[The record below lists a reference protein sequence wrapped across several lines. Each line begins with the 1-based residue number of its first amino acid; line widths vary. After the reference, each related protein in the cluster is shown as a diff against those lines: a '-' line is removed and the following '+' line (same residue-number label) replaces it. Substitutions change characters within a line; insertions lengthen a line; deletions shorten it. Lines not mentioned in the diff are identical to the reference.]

1 MTNDTNQRKG
11 FAGLEDMTS
20 VVDVPEPTYRPPK
33 TIPKDSTPPTP
44 ASTTTRHQP
53 FEVDES
59 RLPPPKPKGMSSQT
73 KWMIGL
79 GIFIA
84 MAAIGSLNDKK
95 SSSNYSAPAVYEDM
109 PTPGSGKVLAD
120 NQIRY
125 CLSQDIRLTGWGA
138 AVDHYSQTAID
149 SFNAAVSDYNA
160 RCSNYKYR
168 RGSLEMV
175 RSEVESRRAS
185 LEADGRSKASIY
197 R

>member
-1 MTNDTNQRKG
+1 MTNDPNQRKG

-20 VVDVPEPTYRPPK
+20 EVDVPEPVYRAPKPAPTVSKPP
-33 TIPKDSTPPTP
+33 SP
-44 ASTTTRHQP
+44 ASNTTRHQP

-59 RLPPPKPKGMSSQT
+59 RLAPPKPKGMSSQT
-73 KWMIGL
+73 KWFIGI
-79 GIFIA
+79 GIFIVLA
-84 MAAIGSLNDKK
+84 VIGSLNDKK

-109 PTPGSGKVLAD
+109 PTLGSGQVFAD

-138 AVDHYSQTAID
+138 SVNQYSQTAID
-149 SFNAAVSDYNA
+149 SFNTAVSDYNA

-168 RGSLEMV
+168 RGALERV
-175 RSEVESRRAS
+175 RSEVESRRGS
-185 LEADGRSKASIY
+185 LDADGRSKASIY

>member
-1 MTNDTNQRKG
+1 MTTDPNQRKG

-20 VVDVPEPTYRPPK
+20 EVDVPEPVYRAPK
-33 TIPKDSTPPTP
+33 PTPSVSTPPSP
-44 ASTTTRHQP
+44 ASNTTRHQP

-59 RLPPPKPKGMSSQT
+59 RLAPPKSKGMSSQM
-73 KWMIGL
+73 KWMIGI
-79 GIFIA
+79 GVFIGLA
-84 MAAIGSLNDKK
+84 VIGSLNDKT
-95 SSSNYSAPAVYEDM
+95 SSSNYSAPAVYEEM
-109 PTPGSGKVLAD
+109 PTPGSGQVLAD

-168 RGSLEMV
+168 RGALERV
-175 RSEVESRRAS
+175 RSEVEARRGA
-185 LEADGRSKASIY
+185 LDADGRLKASIN

>member
-1 MTNDTNQRKG
+1 MTNDPNQRKG

-20 VVDVPEPTYRPPK
+20 EVDVPEPVYRPAK
-33 TIPKDSTPPTP
+33 PTP
-44 ASTTTRHQP
+44 RVSTSPTPESNTTRHEP

-59 RLPPPKPKGMSSQT
+59 RLAPPKPKGMSSQM
-73 KWMIGL
+73 KWMIGI

-84 MAAIGSLNDKK
+84 LAVLGSLNDKK
-95 SSSNYSAPAVYEDM
+95 SAGDYSAPAVYEEM
-109 PTPGSGKVLAD
+109 PTPGSGQLLSD

-138 AVDHYSQTAID
+138 AVDHYSQTAIV
-149 SFNAAVSDYNA
+149 SFNAAVGDYNT

-168 RGSLEMV
+168 RGALERV
-175 RSEVESRRAS
+175 RSEVENRRS
-185 LEADGRSKASIY
+185 ILQSEGTSKAYAY

>member
-1 MTNDTNQRKG
+1 MTNDTKQRKG

-33 TIPKDSTPPTP
+33 TIPRDSTPPTP

-125 CLSQDIRLTGWGA
+125 CLSQD
-138 AVDHYSQTAID
+138 

-185 LEADGRSKASIY
+185 LDADGRSKASIY